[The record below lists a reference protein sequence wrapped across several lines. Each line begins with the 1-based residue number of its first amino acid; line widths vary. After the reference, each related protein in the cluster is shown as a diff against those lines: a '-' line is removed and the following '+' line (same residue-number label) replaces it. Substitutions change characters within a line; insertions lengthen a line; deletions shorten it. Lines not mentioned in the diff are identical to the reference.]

1 MMGSLE
7 RKPETPSWIQNQN
20 QKSKNQKSK
29 NQKSKNL
36 KRKIKKEKEKTWIP
50 DRGLKE
56 KIPVLAAGSLSGFPS
71 LRGVSWNDNDDKNLE
86 KCKSCESGELLSGE
100 IIFVSKK

>member
-20 QKSKNQKSK
+20 QKSKNQ

-36 KRKIKKEKEKTWIP
+36 NKKTWIP

-86 KCKSCESGELLSGE
+86 KCHSCESGELLSGE